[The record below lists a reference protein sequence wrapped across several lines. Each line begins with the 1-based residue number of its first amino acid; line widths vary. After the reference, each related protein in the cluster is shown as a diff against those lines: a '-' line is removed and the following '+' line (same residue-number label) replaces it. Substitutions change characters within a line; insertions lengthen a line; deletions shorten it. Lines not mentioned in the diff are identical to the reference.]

1 LLAQSFQG
9 HAIFVLQGLLLRLG
23 RHPKHHSDVATSAGW
38 LLSFDPVIN
47 SVINNMPAG
56 FFSFF

>member
-1 LLAQSFQG
+1 LLAQFFQG

-23 RHPKHHSDVATSAGW
+23 RHPEHHSDVATSAGW

-47 SVINNMPAG
+47 SVINNLPASIC
-56 FFSFF
+56 FF